1 VTVSD
6 IRIRVVTVFLEHGG
20 RILLLKRSSRVRT
33 MKGMWAGISGYLENE
48 DPLVQALKEIREES
62 GLTESQVTFLRS
74 ADPLEATDAHL
85 PNIIWIVHP
94 YLFQSSTQSIK
105 LDWEHDEY
113 IWVLPHD
120 LKNYKTVPKL
130 EEVLEKLLQ

>member
-1 VTVSD
+1 VTVGD

-20 RILLLKRSSRVRT
+20 RILLLKRSSKVRT

-62 GLTESQVTFLRS
+62 GLTESQVTLLRS
-74 ADPLEATDAHL
+74 ADPLEATDPQL
-85 PNIIWIVHP
+85 PNIVWIVHP

-120 LKNYKTVPKL
+120 LKNYKTVTKL

>member
-1 VTVSD
+1 M
-6 IRIRVVTVFLEHGG
+6 
-20 RILLLKRSSRVRT
+20 LLKRSSRVRT

-62 GLTESQVTFLRS
+62 GLTESQVTLLRS
-74 ADPLEATDAHL
+74 ADPLEATDPQL
-85 PNIIWIVHP
+85 PNIVWIVHP

-120 LKNYKTVPKL
+120 LKNYKTVTKL

>member
-1 VTVSD
+1 MTVGD

-62 GLTESQVTFLRS
+62 GLTESQVTLLRS
-74 ADPLEATDAHL
+74 ADPLEATDPQL
-85 PNIIWIVHP
+85 PNIVWIVHP

-120 LKNYKTVPKL
+120 LKNYKTVTKL

>member
-1 VTVSD
+1 MTVSD

-48 DPLVQALKEIREES
+48 DPLAQALKEIREES
-62 GLTESQVTFLRS
+62 GLTESQVTLLRS
-74 ADPLEATDAHL
+74 ADPLEATDAQL

-105 LDWEHDEY
+105 WIGNTMNTYGCCHM
-113 IWVLPHD
+113 I
-120 LKNYKTVPKL
+120 
-130 EEVLEKLLQ
+130 